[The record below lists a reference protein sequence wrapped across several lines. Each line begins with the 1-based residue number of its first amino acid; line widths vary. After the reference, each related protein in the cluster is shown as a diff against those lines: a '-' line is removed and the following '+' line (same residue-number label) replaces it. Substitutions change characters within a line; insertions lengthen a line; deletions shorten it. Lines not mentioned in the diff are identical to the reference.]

1 MELTE
6 CPCCG
11 HGPIVNRQCQKCM
24 VMIPAGTEPTWGTR
38 TGRRPRYKQD
48 QDRVNKYTD
57 YARTKED
64 K

>member
-1 MELTE
+1 V
-6 CPCCG
+6 G
-11 HGPIVNRQCQKCM
+11 HTHRSSL
-24 VMIPAGTEPTWGTR
+24 
-38 TGRRPRYKQD
+38 PRYKPD